1 MYDKLSGKWVLKS
14 VVVVED
20 AIYNEAKDY
29 SVEHPL
35 YSYVLHVNDSK
46 LTDMFKPEEIKEIE
60 EESGKADLM
69 KALPESLSNMLM
81 NLDGKNEF
89 DSIDKAFQVISCN
102 RRQQPEEYWC
112 RESVLNYLNLFI
124 DKDSVSSFPTEQDLL
139 QDIYGF
145 IKEIDDESSSDEMD
159 LEYAAKEYGEVI
171 MLADAFTT
179 TIDDNDTINN
189 EIIMKDSLATV
200 SEKKAPSIK
209 YKKYGKDQVKRFF
222 ELMTEE
228 GYTVPKAAEIAG
240 IPRSTAYELKKVW
253 NDSDGSVYPKGCVK
267 RESKKNPDKLKGNT
281 KLEDKHAFF
290 LIELID
296 KNPNITV
303 MEAKEDLFSKFSDL
317 LITASGVNK
326 HMKGKCGLS
335 LKESKLYTLTRDAPR
350 TLKLRFEIIT
360 Q

>member
-1 MYDKLSGKWVLKS
+1 MTADFINYIPD
-14 VVVVED
+14 
-20 AIYNEAKDY
+20 
-29 SVEHPL
+29 
-35 YSYVLHVNDSK
+35 
-46 LTDMFKPEEIKEIE
+46 TTIE
-60 EESGKADLM
+60 
-69 KALPESLSNMLM
+69 
-81 NLDGKNEF
+81 
-89 DSIDKAFQVISCN
+89 
-102 RRQQPEEYWC
+102 
-112 RESVLNYLNLFI
+112 
-124 DKDSVSSFPTEQDLL
+124 
-139 QDIYGF
+139 
-145 IKEIDDESSSDEMD
+145 EIDDESSSDEMD
-159 LEYAAKEYGEVI
+159 LEYATKEYGEVI

-179 TIDDNDTINN
+179 IIDDNDTVNN
-189 EIIMKDSLATV
+189 EIIIKDSLATV

-209 YKKYGKDQVKRFF
+209 YKKYGEDQVKRFF

-228 GYTVPKAAEIAG
+228 GYTVPKAG

-281 KLEDKHAFF
+281 KLEDKHIFF
-290 LIELID
+290 LIELIN
-296 KNPNITV
+296 KNPSITV

-335 LKESKLYTLTRDAPR
+335 LKESKLYILTRDAPR

>member
-1 MYDKLSGKWVLKS
+1 MTADF
-14 VVVVED
+14 
-20 AIYNEAKDY
+20 IN
-29 SVEHPL
+29 
-35 YSYVLHVNDSK
+35 YVPD
-46 LTDMFKPEEIKEIE
+46 TTIE
-60 EESGKADLM
+60 
-69 KALPESLSNMLM
+69 
-81 NLDGKNEF
+81 
-89 DSIDKAFQVISCN
+89 
-102 RRQQPEEYWC
+102 
-112 RESVLNYLNLFI
+112 
-124 DKDSVSSFPTEQDLL
+124 
-139 QDIYGF
+139 
-145 IKEIDDESSSDEMD
+145 EIDDESSSDEMD

-228 GYTVPKAAEIAG
+228 GYTVPKAAETAG

-296 KNPNITV
+296 KNPSITV

-335 LKESKLYTLTRDAPR
+335 LKESKLYTLARDAPR